1 MIISRKINN
10 IKLFANN
17 TEKAKAI
24 LNVVKKELINYSFNL
39 VEEDYDLAIAIGG
52 DGSFLR
58 MVREN
63 NFNSDIYY
71 VGINAGTLG
80 FLQEIKPN
88 EISSF
93 FDKLN
98 SDKFKIDEI
107 GIQETKI
114 ITKKTEQQFYS
125 LNEIVIRDSDLNT
138 TKLNLLIDDTLLEKF
153 VGDGILISTSVGS
166 TAYNLSYGGSIVY
179 NTFHSLQITPIAPL
193 NTKSYR
199 DLLNSVIIPDN
210 MQIQIIP
217 DNKDLLVT
225 VDGENYVYT
234 DVSTIETSVKK
245 KRIKCLRLNDYN
257 FLKIVKDKFLD

>member
-1 MIISRKINN
+1 MSRRINN
-10 IKLFANN
+10 IKLFVNN
-17 TEKAKAI
+17 NEKAKAI
-24 LNVVKKELINYSFNL
+24 LDIVKQELINYQFNL
-39 VEEDYDLAIAIGG
+39 VDHNYDLAIAIGG

-58 MVREN
+58 MVKEN

-80 FLQEIKPN
+80 FLQEIKPD
-88 EISSF
+88 EINNF
-93 FDKLN
+93 FNKLN
-98 SDKFKIDEI
+98 HDDFKVDEI
-107 GIQETKI
+107 GIQETVVI
-114 ITKKTEQQFYS
+114 SNQSNQQFYS

-138 TKLNLLIDDTLLEKF
+138 AKLRLMVDDVLLEKF

-210 MQIQIIP
+210 MQIKIIP
-217 DNKDLLVT
+217 ENKNLLIT
-225 VDGENYVYT
+225 VDGENYVYN
-234 DVSTIETSVKK
+234 DVSAIETSVKK

>member
-1 MIISRKINN
+1 MPRKINN

-17 TEKAKAI
+17 TEKAKVI
-24 LNVVKKELINYSFNL
+24 LQTVKEEIVNYKFNL
-39 VEEDYDLAIAIGG
+39 VDHNYDLAIAIGG

-58 MVREN
+58 MVKAN

-80 FLQEIKPN
+80 FLQEIKPD
-88 EISSF
+88 EISAF

-98 SDKFKIDEI
+98 NDDFKVDEI
-107 GIQETKI
+107 GIQETNVI
-114 ITKKTEQQFYS
+114 SNNTQQQFYS

-138 TKLNLLIDDTLLEKF
+138 AKLNLFVDDTLLEKF
-153 VGDGILISTSVGS
+153 VGDGLLVSTSVGS

-210 MQIQIIP
+210 MQIKIIP
-217 DNKDLLVT
+217 DNKNLLIT
-225 VDGENYVYT
+225 VDGENYVYNN
-234 DVSTIETSVKK
+234 VYAIETSVQK

-257 FLKIVKDKFLD
+257 FLKIINDKFLD

>member
-1 MIISRKINN
+1 MSRKINN

-17 TEKAKAI
+17 NEKAKAI
-24 LNVVKKELINYSFNL
+24 LNIVKEELVNYKFNL
-39 VEEDYDLAIAIGG
+39 VEEDYDLAVAIGG

-58 MVREN
+58 MVKAN

-80 FLQEIKPN
+80 FLQEIKPD
-88 EISSF
+88 EIGAF

-98 SDKFKIDEI
+98 NNDFKVDEI
-107 GIQETKI
+107 GIQETSVI
-114 ITKKTEQQFYS
+114 SNKTEQQFYS

-138 TKLNLLIDDTLLEKF
+138 AKLNVIVDDNLLEKF

-217 DNKDLLVT
+217 ENKNLLIT
-225 VDGENYVYT
+225 VDGENYIYT
-234 DVSTIETSVKK
+234 DVSKVETSVKK

-257 FLKIVKDKFLD
+257 FLKIVNEKFLD